1 MFGRRIKKNTE
12 WLALNL
18 RGGTAEAMSVVYPP
32 GARPKVV
39 RADLLEQPDGDVAG
53 LAALAKRQGWSR
65 YRCTTVL
72 NPGDYQL
79 LQAPAPDVDEAEI
92 KQAVRWQMGDAL
104 EFPADSATFD
114 VLTIPQPG
122 NAGARGR
129 SLWVA
134 AAPNAVVQR
143 VMNTF
148 DGAGLELAA
157 IDLPEMAHRN
167 LANLFAEPGRGVAML
182 HVGEEGAL
190 LTFTYDGEL
199 YGARRID
206 VSDVQLRD
214 ADADRRA
221 SLVERIG
228 LELQRSLDNFE
239 RLYTFVGI
247 TRLLL
252 APCAG
257 AETLADELRSF
268 LYIPLEL
275 ADLTRVLDL
284 DAAPALADPT
294 QQGRYFV
301 TLGAA
306 LRTGA

>member
-1 MFGRRIKKNTE
+1 MFGRRIKKHTE

-18 RGGTAEAMSVVYPP
+18 RGKAVEAMSVVYSP

-39 RADLLEQPDGDVAG
+39 RADLLEQPASDVAG
-53 LAALAKRQGWSR
+53 LAALAKRQGWAR

-114 VLTIPQPG
+114 VLTIPQSG
-122 NAGARGR
+122 NAGARGN

-143 VMNTF
+143 MMNTF

-190 LTFTYDGEL
+190 LTFTYEGEL

-206 VSDVQLRD
+206 VTDAQLRD
-214 ADADRRA
+214 ANAERRA

-275 ADLTRVLDL
+275 ADLTRVLDFSTV
-284 DAAPALADPT
+284 PTLADSA

-306 LRTGA
+306 LRSET